1 MDVSSDTPV
10 ASDRSPLRFVAT
22 VVALIGGALAFA
34 LAFLVTAS
42 VLLRWLFD
50 APVPGDFEFVQMGT
64 ALIVFAY
71 LPFCQIERGNI
82 VVDAFTGHLPQR
94 VRDRI
99 DAVWDIVYAA
109 VIGVIAYAMIQGV
122 VDAWRSGEE
131 TMVSR
136 VPLWPALAVCTTLA
150 AFLSLVAL
158 YTAQRLAR
166 GRAGAPR

>member
-1 MDVSSDTPV
+1 METSPEIAV
-10 ASDRSPLRFVAT
+10 ASDRSALRFIAT
-22 VVALIGGALAFA
+22 VVAMIGGALAFA
-34 LAFLVTAS
+34 LAFLVTTS
-42 VLLRWLFD
+42 VVLRWLFD

-82 VVDAFTGHLPQR
+82 VVDAFTSKLSQR
-94 VRDRI
+94 TRDRI

-122 VDAWRSGEE
+122 IDAWRSGEE

-136 VPLWPALAVCTTLA
+136 VPLWPALAICTGLA

-158 YTAQRLAR
+158 YTAERLAR
-166 GRAGAPR
+166 SRT

>member
-1 MDVSSDTPV
+1 MESSPDTAV
-10 ASDRSPLRFVAT
+10 AGDRSTFRLIAT
-22 VVALIGGALAFA
+22 VVAMIGGALAFA

-82 VVDAFTGHLPQR
+82 VVDAFTSKLSQR
-94 VRDRI
+94 ARDRI
-99 DAVWDIVYAA
+99 DAVWDIVYAG

-136 VPLWPALAVCTTLA
+136 VPLWPALAVCTALA

-158 YTAQRLAR
+158 YTARRLAR
-166 GRAGAPR
+166 GAGAQR